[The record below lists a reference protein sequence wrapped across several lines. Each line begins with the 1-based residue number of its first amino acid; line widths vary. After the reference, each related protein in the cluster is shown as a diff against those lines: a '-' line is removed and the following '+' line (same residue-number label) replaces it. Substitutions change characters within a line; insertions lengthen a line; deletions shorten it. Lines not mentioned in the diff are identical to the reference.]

1 VIAGDYMSYIYF
13 NPNPEGRFVGDCVI
27 RAMSMALNQSWE
39 KTYLDICQKGLS
51 MHDMPSANRV
61 WGAYLKD
68 CGFTKHVIPDNC
80 PDCYSVREFAY
91 EHPSGTY
98 ILGTGTH
105 VVAVLNGNYYDSWDS
120 GDGVP
125 IYYFKRR

>member
-1 VIAGDYMSYIYF
+1 MSYIYF

-27 RAMSMALNQSWE
+27 RAISMALNQSWE

-91 EHPSGTY
+91 DHPSGTY

-120 GDGVP
+120 GDEAP

>member
-1 VIAGDYMSYIYF
+1 MSYIYF

-91 EHPSGTY
+91 EHPFGTY

-120 GDGVP
+120 GDEVP

>member
-1 VIAGDYMSYIYF
+1 MSYIYF

-120 GDGVP
+120 GDEVP

>member
-1 VIAGDYMSYIYF
+1 MSYIYF

-91 EHPSGTY
+91 DHPSGTY

-120 GDGVP
+120 GDEVP